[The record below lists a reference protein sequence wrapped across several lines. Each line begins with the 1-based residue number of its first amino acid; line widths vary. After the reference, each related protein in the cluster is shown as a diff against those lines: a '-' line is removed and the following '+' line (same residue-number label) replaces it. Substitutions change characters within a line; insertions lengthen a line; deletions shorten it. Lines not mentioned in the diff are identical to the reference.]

1 MLRLAL
7 LSRTTTTAL
16 AGELG
21 RLLNAAPA
29 LGLLAAFT
37 TAILAFATGK
47 PLLGLLGATDPVV
60 RGIAISSAAH
70 GGAVVTMSDEPEAF
84 PFAVLT
90 MNLSAAAAVLLLS
103 LRPVRALLLA
113 IAGA

>member
-84 PFAVLT
+84 PFL
-90 MNLSAAAAVLLLS
+90 
-103 LRPVRALLLA
+103 P
-113 IAGA
+113 

>member
-1 MLRLAL
+1 M
-7 LSRTTTTAL
+7 
-16 AGELG
+16 
-21 RLLNAAPA
+21 APA

-47 PLLGLLGATDPVV
+47 PLLALMRVSDPAV

-103 LRPVRALLLA
+103 VRPVRALLLA
-113 IAGA
+113 LAGV